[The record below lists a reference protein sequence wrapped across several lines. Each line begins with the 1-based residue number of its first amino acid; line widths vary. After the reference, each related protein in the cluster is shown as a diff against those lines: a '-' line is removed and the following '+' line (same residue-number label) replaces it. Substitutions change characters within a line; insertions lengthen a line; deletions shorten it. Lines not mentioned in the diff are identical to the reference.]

1 MKVILDILVLVLLF
15 FPLMSRENDL
25 KEFLDMKDLLTMKSL
40 VCELPVREEKKERT
54 VHDIIKEAALESGLD
69 YKLLLAVAK
78 KESNLKPTAVS
89 PVGAKGVMQLMPVI
103 IRKYKVTDPFD
114 PEQNIR
120 AGVAYLSKMINRF
133 GLEHGLA
140 AYNAGPATVIKYN
153 GVPPYRET
161 EHYVRTIIKEYG
173 LL

>member
-1 MKVILDILVLVLLF
+1 M
-15 FPLMSRENDL
+15 
-25 KEFLDMKDLLTMKSL
+25 
-40 VCELPVREEKKERT
+40 
-54 VHDIIKEAALESGLD
+54 ESGLD

-89 PVGAKGVMQLMPVI
+89 PMGAKGVMQLMPVI

-120 AGVAYLSKMINRF
+120 AGATYLSEMVTRF

-140 AYNAGPATVIKYN
+140 AYNAGPAAVIKYQ
-153 GVPPYRET
+153 GIPPYRET
-161 EHYVRTIIKEYG
+161 EHYVRTIIRNYG
-173 LL
+173 LQ